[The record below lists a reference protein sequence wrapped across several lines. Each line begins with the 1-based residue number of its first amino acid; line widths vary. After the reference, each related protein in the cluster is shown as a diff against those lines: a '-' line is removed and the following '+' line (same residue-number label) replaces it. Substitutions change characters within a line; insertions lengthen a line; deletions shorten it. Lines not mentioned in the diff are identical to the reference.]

1 MGFISIILGIL
12 AIGIIALIH
21 EVGHYFFARRA
32 GIKVLELSIGAG
44 PKIFSFTKNE
54 TQYTIRPIPF
64 LAYVRLEE
72 EGEGSL
78 SKATI
83 FQRFLLYIGGV
94 SFNLITALILITLI
108 GVFSGVYSD
117 KIIVGKL
124 IEDKPAYSIL
134 QKKDQIIAVN
144 EVAVKNFTEFEKQLE
159 KVGDS
164 QIKLTVIRDNKNKKI
179 EILPVLDKESDR
191 YVLGFFFAKEKLN
204 LLSSFNYSTKMI
216 WNYTSQTFIML
227 GNLVTGQSNPREN
240 LVGIVG
246 IVAIS
251 NDFTTKFSDYMLFIS
266 VISIGMAIVN
276 ILPIPALD
284 GGKIVLLGVE
294 KVIGRKINKDFEARL
309 TIFGFALLIMLMVFT
324 TVNDLL
330 KIFGG

>member
-1 MGFISIILGIL
+1 MGIISVLLGIL

-44 PKIFSFTKNE
+44 PKIVSFIKNE

-72 EGEGSL
+72 EGEGGL
-78 SKATI
+78 SNATKI
-83 FQRFLLYIGGV
+83 QRFFLYIGGV
-94 SFNLITALILITLI
+94 FFNLMTALLIMTLI
-108 GVFSGVYSD
+108 GIFSGVYTN
-117 KIIVGKL
+117 KIIIGEV
-124 IEDKPAYSIL
+124 IEDRPAYSIL
-134 QKKDQIIAVN
+134 KKNDQIIAVN
-144 EVAVKNFTEFEKQLE
+144 DVEVNGYAEFEKQLLKHE
-159 KVGDS
+159 DS
-164 QIKLTVIRDNKNKKI
+164 EIELLVERDNKI
-179 EILPVLDKESDR
+179 EEINIVPELDEDSDR
-191 YVLGFFFAKEKLN
+191 YVLGFYFAKEKLN
-204 LLSSFNYSTKMI
+204 LFSSIAYSGNMI
-216 WNYTSQTFIML
+216 WDYTSQTFVML
-227 GNLVTGQSNPREN
+227 GNLITGQSNPSEN

-251 NDFTTKFSDYMLFIS
+251 NDFTTKLSDYMLFIA

-294 KVIGRKINKDFEARL
+294 KVIGRKINKELEARL
-309 TIFGFALLIMLMVFT
+309 TVVGFALLIMLMVFT
-324 TVNDLL
+324 TVNDLQNL
-330 KIFGG
+330 FGG

>member
-1 MGFISIILGIL
+1 MGIISIILGIL

-32 GIKVLELSIGAG
+32 GIRVLELSIGAG

-64 LAYVRLEE
+64 LAYVRLDED
-72 EGEGSL
+72 GNGSL
-78 SKATI
+78 SDATV

-94 SFNLITALILITLI
+94 FFNLMTALFILTLI
-108 GVFSGVYSD
+108 GVFSGIYTD
-117 KIIVGKL
+117 NIIVGDVAK
-124 IEDKPAYSIL
+124 DKPAYNVL
-134 QKKDQIIAVN
+134 ERNDQIVAINDTKVN
-144 EVAVKNFTEFEKQLE
+144 GYAALETQLNKYGNTEIE
-159 KVGDS
+159 
-164 QIKLTVIRDNKNKKI
+164 LTVLRSNKEENLNI
-179 EILPVLDKESDR
+179 IPVLDKESDR

-204 LLSSFNYSTKMI
+204 IFTSITNSANMI
-216 WNYTSQTFIML
+216 WDYVSQTFVML
-227 GNLVTGQSNPREN
+227 GNLVTGQANPSAN

-251 NDFTTKFSDYMLFIS
+251 SDFTSKFSDYMLFIA
-266 VISIGMAIVN
+266 VISIGMAVVN

-294 KVIGRKINKDFEARL
+294 KIIGRKVNKEFEAKL
-309 TIFGFALLIMLMVFT
+309 TIIGFALLIMLMVFT

-330 KIFGG
+330 NLFGG